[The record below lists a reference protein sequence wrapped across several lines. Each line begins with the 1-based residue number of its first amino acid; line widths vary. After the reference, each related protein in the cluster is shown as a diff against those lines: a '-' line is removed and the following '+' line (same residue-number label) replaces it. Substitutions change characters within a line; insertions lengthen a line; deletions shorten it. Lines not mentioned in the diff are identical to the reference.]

1 MYKTKNKRNKRHKK
15 TRKYYGGSAPVNNG
29 VNTNNG
35 ATFKQTEG
43 VFNILGDKISSFAS
57 SAFNF
62 IEEKGLR
69 AAGLKKILDDK
80 RDISG
85 NDMVQD
91 GVNKASGVVSNA
103 INNVNNVLKSPE
115 TKESVSAAAAD
126 LAETGTLLLDN
137 FNKVASTPAF
147 KKAVEVAADNI
158 ADYTKIT
165 VEAMDE
171 PINEAMDQL
180 NEAGSKAAAGVSA
193 GLIKVGT
200 DAMAAVPFYGAVIEA
215 GKMVND
221 GSKAIGDVVEATTQA
236 VETISEVVDKTS
248 KNIDSKL
255 DDLEAKK
262 QRIERLTG
270 QNLNIPKLSNP
281 LTVATS
287 TANNAMTNASARANN
302 AIMNASTRANN
313 VMTNASAAASNAMT
327 NFTPTM
333 QRGGLQKLTN
343 EKEQIGGRINDSIAE
358 FSDPIS
364 YQTGIL
370 KGGYNKTKKS
380 FVKSKGKSKRVRFS
394 M

>member
-15 TRKYYGGSAPVNNG
+15 TRKYYGGSAPVNTG
-29 VNTNNG
+29 VNTNNS
-35 ATFKQTEG
+35 ATFKPTEG
-43 VFNILGDKISSFAS
+43 VFSILGDKISNFAS
-57 SAFNF
+57 STFKY

-69 AAGLKKILDDK
+69 AAGLKKINDSET
-80 RDISG
+80 DISG
-85 NDMVQD
+85 NVVED

-115 TKESVSAAAAD
+115 AQESVSAAAAD

-147 KKAVEVAADNI
+147 KKAVEIAADN
-158 ADYTKIT
+158 ASDYAEIV

-171 PINEAMDQL
+171 PVNKAMDEL
-180 NEAGSKAAAGVSA
+180 NEAGSKAAAGISA

-270 QNLNIPKLSNP
+270 QNLNIPKISNP
-281 LTVATS
+281 LTIASTTANNAMMNAS
-287 TANNAMTNASARANN
+287 TTANNAMTN
-302 AIMNASTRANN
+302 ISTRANN
-313 VMTNASAAASNAMT
+313 AMMNASTTANNAMT

-333 QRGGLQKLTN
+333 QRGGLKKLTN
-343 EKEQIGGRINDSIAE
+343 EKDQIGGRINDSLAE

-380 FVKSKGKSKRVRFS
+380 FSKSKGKSKRVRFS